1 MRIQMPNK
9 EIETDR
15 ELQEAIDRF
24 DTDCMPDDKEWG
36 DLDKDV
42 QDDLAM
48 LAEMEEAVCRSAS
61 SSEDDDTEK
70 AWNRMKARMDKDK
83 QKKQKVY
90 SLRIAA
96 FSAIAAAAAILFAVF
111 VISPK
116 VTSPN
121 LQQIATQT
129 NKNSAVDKKDSSLPV
144 SNVQKAHNAASNT
157 ASTATCVATT
167 TRSVN
172 NAAQLVME
180 LQNQGYAVDGQIQR
194 TSQPIQPGK
203 LAKVVLPD
211 GTEAYLY
218 ASSKLTYPSSFVGD
232 TRDVVLEGEAYFK
245 VTHDASHPFIIHT
258 AGAETRVLG
267 TELNVRAYHGEPLH
281 VALVTGVA
289 EVTKNGNVCRLQPGE
304 GVILRNGNLVKANE
318 NMDPYT
324 YALRGFLYADDMP
337 LENVMQVLGHWFGMQ
352 VVYNDR
358 QQATHRIHFFMR
370 GDDTPQKAA
379 ELLSGMG
386 IGNVIVENNR
396 FVVK

>member
-1 MRIQMPNK
+1 
-9 EIETDR
+9 
-15 ELQEAIDRF
+15 
-24 DTDCMPDDKEWG
+24 
-36 DLDKDV
+36 
-42 QDDLAM
+42 
-48 LAEMEEAVCRSAS
+48 
-61 SSEDDDTEK
+61 
-70 AWNRMKARMDKDK
+70 
-83 QKKQKVY
+83 
-90 SLRIAA
+90 
-96 FSAIAAAAAILFAVF
+96 
-111 VISPK
+111 
-116 VTSPN
+116 
-121 LQQIATQT
+121 
-129 NKNSAVDKKDSSLPV
+129 
-144 SNVQKAHNAASNT
+144 
-157 ASTATCVATT
+157 
-167 TRSVN
+167 
-172 NAAQLVME
+172 ME

-194 TSQPIQPGK
+194 TSQPVQPGK

-289 EVTKNGNVCRLQPGE
+289 EVTKNGDVCRLQPGE

-318 NMDPYT
+318 DMDPYT

-358 QQATHRIHFFMR
+358 QQATHRVHFFMR
-370 GDDTPQKAA
+370 GDDSPQKAA

-386 IGNVIVENNR
+386 IGNVTVENNR

>member
-1 MRIQMPNK
+1 MPNK

-15 ELQEAIDRF
+15 KLQEAIDRF
-24 DTDCMPDDKEWG
+24 DVDCNPDDKEWG
-36 DLDKDV
+36 GLDNDV
-42 QDDLAM
+42 QEDLAM
-48 LAEMEEAVCRSAS
+48 LTEMEEAVCRSAS
-61 SSEDDDTEK
+61 TSETDDTDL
-70 AWNRMKARMDKDK
+70 AWSRMRKRMDKDRRK
-83 QKKQKVY
+83 KVY
-90 SLRIAA
+90 RLRIAA

-111 VISPK
+111 VIHPK
-116 VTSPN
+116 QTSPN

-129 NKNSAVDKKDSSLPV
+129 NKNSAIHRKSQTLSPSSAKV
-144 SNVQKAHNAASNT
+144 VQKT
-157 ASTATCVATT
+157 TSTPAATCVATT

-172 NAAQLVME
+172 NAAQLIMQ

-194 TSQPIQPGK
+194 TSHAVDPGK

-218 ASSKLTYPSSFVGD
+218 ASSKLTYPLSFVGD

-258 AGAETRVLG
+258 DGAATRVLG

-289 EVTKNGNVCRLQPGE
+289 EVTKNGDVCRLVPGE
-304 GVILRNGNLVKANE
+304 GVIVRNGLLVKAPE
-318 NMDPYT
+318 DMDTYT

-337 LENVMQVLGHWFGMQ
+337 LENVMQILCHWFGMQ
-352 VVYNDR
+352 VVFNDR
-358 QQATHRIHFFMR
+358 QKATRRIHFFMR

-386 IGNVIVENNR
+386 IGNITVGNDKFVI
-396 FVVK
+396 K

>member
-1 MRIQMPNK
+1 MPNK
-9 EIETDR
+9 EIETDTK
-15 ELQEAIDRF
+15 LQEAIDRF
-24 DTDCMPDDKEWG
+24 DVNCMPDGKEWG
-36 DLDKDV
+36 DLDEDI

-61 SSEDDDTEK
+61 SSEDDDTDM
-70 AWNRMKARMDKDK
+70 AWGRMRKRMGKDK
-83 QKKQKVY
+83 QKRQKVIR
-90 SLRIAA
+90 LRIAT

-111 VISPK
+111 VIHPK

-129 NKNSAVDKKDSSLPV
+129 NKDSAIDKKTNALPTSSTK
-144 SNVQKAHNAASNT
+144 NAQKTTTNQAA
-157 ASTATCVATT
+157 TATCVATT

-172 NAAQLVME
+172 NPAQLVMD

-194 TSQPIQPGK
+194 TSHTVQPGK

-218 ASSKLTYPSSFVGD
+218 ASSKLTYPSCFVGD

-258 AGAETRVLG
+258 DGAATRVLG

-281 VALVTGVA
+281 VALITGVA
-289 EVTKNGNVCRLQPGE
+289 EVTKNGDVCRLLPGE
-304 GVILRNGNLVKANE
+304 GVMLKNGILVKAPE
-318 NMDPYT
+318 NMDAYT

-337 LENVMQVLGHWFGMQ
+337 LDNVMQMLCHWFGMQ
-352 VVYNDR
+352 VAYNDHQKASR
-358 QQATHRIHFFMR
+358 RIHFFMR

-386 IGNVIVENNR
+386 IGDITVENDK
-396 FVVK
+396 FVIK

>member
-1 MRIQMPNK
+1 MPNK
-9 EIETDR
+9 ETEADR
-15 ELQEAIDRF
+15 KLQEAIDRF
-24 DTDCMPDDKEWG
+24 DVDCNEKKWV
-36 DLDKDV
+36 DLGKDV

-61 SSEDDDTEK
+61 ASEKDDTDL
-70 AWNRMKARMDKDK
+70 AWDRMKKRMDKDK
-83 QKKQKVY
+83 HRKRKVY
-90 SLRIAA
+90 RLRVAA
-96 FSAIAAAAAILFAVF
+96 FSAIAAAAAVLFAVF
-111 VISPK
+111 VINQK
-116 VTSPN
+116 ETPN
-121 LQQIATQT
+121 LQQIAIHT
-129 NKNSAVDKKDSSLPV
+129 NKDSAINKKTKTLLPSSA
-144 SNVQKAHNAASNT
+144 NAVQKTAPAS
-157 ASTATCVATT
+157 AATCVATT
-167 TRSVN
+167 SRSVN
-172 NAAQLVME
+172 NAAQLIMQ

-194 TSQPIQPGK
+194 TSHAVDPGK

-258 AGAETRVLG
+258 VGAETRVLG

-289 EVTKNGNVCRLQPGE
+289 EVTKNGDVCRLVPGE
-304 GVILRNGNLVKANE
+304 GVIVRNGLLVKAPE
-318 NMDPYT
+318 GMDTYT
-324 YALRGFLYADDMP
+324 YALRGFLYADNMP
-337 LENVMQVLGHWFGMQ
+337 LENVMQILCHWFGMQ

-358 QQATHRIHFFMR
+358 QKANRRIHFFMR

-386 IGNVIVENNR
+386 VGNITVENDK
-396 FVVK
+396 FVIK